1 MRYSSALVDAL
12 AAWVTPDDASPFVE
26 GLDDVEVAA
35 TNGSMN
41 VVSIQSSRQAKKHP
55 PPKQAMNLTEHK
67 TNMAPKHLLLY
78 NSHLAWSASGKPG
91 APGSS
96 SSTATALSSIS
107 LRKCSNCHSTLHD
120 RRTCPEPLRR
130 KPARK
135 RRKATTAAASK
146 RTAKQR
152 QTKKKAKTKKKTN
165 GKKTPAKR
173 RRASKSGAGA
183 GAGAGAGG
191 SAARTTKRRRSRKQR
206 VIEDDDDDDDTDTD
220 SNSDSDSSEGAAV
233 GGSNHESPSRRRGFV
248 SPATPAQRRKAVRKI
263 TVVEPVSKPCT
274 AVPPC

>member
-41 VVSIQSSRQAKKHP
+41 VVSIQSSRQAKPSTTKASHEFDRA
-55 PPKQAMNLTEHK
+55 Q
-67 TNMAPKHLLLY
+67 TNMAPKHFLLH

-96 SSTATALSSIS
+96 SSAATALSSIS

-152 QTKKKAKTKKKTN
+152 QTKKKAKTRKKTN
-165 GKKTPAKR
+165 GKKSPAKR

-183 GAGAGAGG
+183 GAGAGTGG
-191 SAARTTKRRRSRKQR
+191 SATRTTKRRRSRKQR

-220 SNSDSDSSEGAAV
+220 SSSDSDSSEGAAV

-263 TVVEPVSKPCT
+263 TVVEPVSKLCT